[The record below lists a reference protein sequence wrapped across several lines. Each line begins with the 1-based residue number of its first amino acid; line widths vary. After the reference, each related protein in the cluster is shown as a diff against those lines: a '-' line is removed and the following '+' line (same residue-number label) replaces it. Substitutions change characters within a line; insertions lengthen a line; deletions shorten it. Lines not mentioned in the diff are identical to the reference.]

1 MIPAVERSAFA
12 VAGDWAGQVISA
24 SQDLGE
30 GVGCAFLLYSA
41 WASETFGVA

>member
-30 GVGCAFLLYSA
+30 GVGCAFLLCSA
-41 WASETFGVA
+41 